1 MYPDIHSRTEYDN
14 KLEHAEL
21 AVERKDWATALMY
34 FQACQNYAEAHGM
47 GTDYIEMKIR
57 DVRKMRGY

>member
-14 KLEHAEL
+14 KMEQAEL

-34 FQACQNYAEAHGM
+34 LQAC
-47 GTDYIEMKIR
+47 
-57 DVRKMRGY
+57 